1 MGGSKAGRLRMN
13 DVAEVERLFAK
24 GWHTPHD
31 EPSYAN
37 FSAIEP
43 LAKLSMQGNFWAGIS
58 NFRIGLSRP
67 TLKEVIPT
75 VCSLPFPVS

>member
-1 MGGSKAGRLRMN
+1 MN

-37 FSAIEP
+37 FSAIDRLTP
-43 LAKLSMQGNFWAGIS
+43 DW
-58 NFRIGLSRP
+58 GLQFTQS
-67 TLKEVIPT
+67 
-75 VCSLPFPVS
+75 FPIEG